1 MSDNPYLDFGLSAAT
16 EIPATFIAARLMDS
30 PYLGRRSFIVG
41 AQLTLCAAL
50 ATAYAAPH
58 YAIAASLLG
67 KFAATGSFNL
77 IYVQATE
84 LFPTQLRTT
93 ALGLCSCAARV
104 GSLFA
109 PLLGRALGST
119 ATMWLIATICLLAAT
134 LSWTVVPETVGRGMG
149 DADAPAEPAGATS
162 GTRGR
167 RPARTQH
174 VQLCEGVASS
184 EMSGT
189 DDAAVERV

>member
-1 MSDNPYLDFGLSAAT
+1 MLLLISASLA
-16 EIPATFIAARLMDS
+16 
-30 PYLGRRSFIVG
+30 LGASV
-41 AQLTLCAAL
+41 
-50 ATAYAAPH
+50 PSV
-58 YAIAASLLG
+58 AIASTLMG

-149 DADAPAEPAGATS
+149 DADAPAEPTGATS

-189 DDAAVERV
+189 DDATVERV